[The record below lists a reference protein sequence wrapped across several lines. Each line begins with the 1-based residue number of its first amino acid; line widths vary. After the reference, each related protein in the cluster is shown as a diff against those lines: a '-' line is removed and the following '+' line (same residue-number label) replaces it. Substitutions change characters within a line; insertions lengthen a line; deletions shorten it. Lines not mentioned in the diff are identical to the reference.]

1 MYNTEMRLVDS
12 GGPMLSSS
20 ESDRIEKYKSIREVG
35 KSLNGKITN
44 VIPKEVIDRTAR
56 EMNIMASGVLVFDSQ
71 GDLDFLFDRIIYD
84 VPWDS
89 KTTIEHFEAERNS
102 QLPEA
107 EKEILGAMKESYFS
121 LFEVVGGIVGESLQ
135 LSDLLSDN
143 EIELMD
149 LSLSTTA
156 SVGLLLA
163 TRLVRIKDIYI
174 TTGIAY
180 PFLSEH
186 KDSLI
191 LGLKAQ
197 QTVRRGKRKRSIRPK
212 VDFSDPKNYSLYF
225 FRQYKRLDELEIR
238 MFGDWDE
245 FDRGL

>member
-1 MYNTEMRLVDS
+1 MYNPEARLIES
-12 GGPMLSSS
+12 GDPMLWFP
-20 ESDRIEKYKSIREVG
+20 EGDRIEKYKRIREIG

-56 EMNIMASGVLVFDSQ
+56 EMNIMVRGVLVFDSQ
-71 GDLDFLFDRIIYD
+71 SELDFLFDRIIYD
-84 VPWDS
+84 VPWDG
-89 KTTIEHFEAERNS
+89 KTTIEHFEAEQDS
-102 QLPEA
+102 ELPEA
-107 EKEILGAMKESYFS
+107 EKEILGAMKEAYFS

-163 TRLVRIKDIYI
+163 TRLVRIRDICI

-186 KDSLI
+186 KDTLI
-191 LGLKAQ
+191 SGLKAQ
-197 QTVRRGKRKRSIRPK
+197 QTVRRGKRKRSVRRK

-225 FRQYKRLDELEIR
+225 FRQYRRFDELEIS
-238 MFGDWDE
+238 MSGDWDE
-245 FDRGL
+245 DA